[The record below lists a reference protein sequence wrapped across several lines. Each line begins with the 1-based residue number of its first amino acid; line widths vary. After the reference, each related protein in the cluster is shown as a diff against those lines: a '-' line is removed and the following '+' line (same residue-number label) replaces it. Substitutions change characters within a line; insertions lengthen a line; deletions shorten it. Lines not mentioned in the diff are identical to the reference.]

1 LSLFFNHVTT
11 HSN

>member
-1 LSLFFNHVTT
+1 LSLFLNHVTT